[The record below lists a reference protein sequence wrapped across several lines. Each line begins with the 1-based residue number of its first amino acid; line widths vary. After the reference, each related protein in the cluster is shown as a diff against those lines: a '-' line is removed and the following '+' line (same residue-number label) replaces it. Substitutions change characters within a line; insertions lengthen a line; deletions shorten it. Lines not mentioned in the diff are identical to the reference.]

1 MRLTL
6 EQWNRI
12 NAVQTTNPVVYQGYA
27 GAFASFFQT
36 GDPNAHKL
44 TNSSEPGVPVL
55 HTTGEEFVIADHE
68 FENVKLEQ
76 LKKRCEFWRSIGK
89 KIPV

>member
-1 MRLTL
+1 M
-6 EQWNRI
+6 
-12 NAVQTTNPVVYQGYA
+12 QTTNLVVYQGYA

-44 TNSSEPGVPVL
+44 TNSSELGVPVL
-55 HTTGEEFVIADHE
+55 QSTGEEFVIVDYG
-68 FENVKLEQ
+68 FENVKLQ
-76 LKKRCEFWRSIGK
+76 LLKKRCEFWRSLGK

>member
-1 MRLTL
+1 M

-12 NAVQTTNPVVYQGYA
+12 NAVQTTNRVVYQGYA

-55 HTTGEEFVIADHE
+55 QSTGEEFVIVDHG
-68 FENVKLEQ
+68 FENIKLEQ
-76 LKKRCEFWRSIGK
+76 LKKRCEFWRSLGK